1 MFLTLSVM
9 TDRMMFYGAS
19 TRTVKKAEML
29 RSSMTPAEKHLWRR
43 LRKNRLKGFRFKP
56 QHPISEFVVDFYC
69 HKARLVIEVDES
81 YHENPIQKD
90 YDKNRDYILKEFGL
104 TILRFTDH
112 QVIKET
118 ESVIQT
124 ILEHLTIKQS
134 SHD

>member
-1 MFLTLSVM
+1 
-9 TDRMMFYGAS
+9 
-19 TRTVKKAEML
+19 
-29 RSSMTPAEKHLWRR
+29 
-43 LRKNRLKGFRFKP
+43 
-56 QHPISEFVVDFYC
+56 VVDFYC

-90 YDKNRDYILKEFGL
+90 YDKNRDHILKEFGL